1 MEEKSSGEARRLRH
15 VPVRTLYLHPAGVY
29 GGASK
34 SLVELFDVMRRSG
47 VEGVVLTPT
56 GSAAHAFA
64 DAGMSVATVRGLS
77 QFDNTRYG
85 HYRRLRW
92 LILLRE
98 LMFLPGSLLAI
109 WRMRKQQFDVLHVNE
124 VTLLPLAI
132 IAKRWLRLPMV
143 VHVRSLQCS
152 PPGGLRTRIV
162 NRWLARYA
170 DAVVAIDHTVAGT
183 LDSSLPVEIVHNGLR
198 VDTSELSNNTS
209 SRKTGQVVRVG
220 FMGVLIALK
229 GIYELIEAMHILKNR
244 GVAIECI
251 VAGENARDLSG
262 IRAWVL
268 HKLGFAQNVRGEL
281 EQMIENYGLE
291 NHVRLLGFVKDV
303 RAIYP
308 TLDILCFPSHLDA
321 AGRPVFE
328 AALYSIPSVVAIKD
342 PLPDAVLHEY
352 TGLAIPRSDPK
363 LIADALQRLAED
375 ETFRLTLG
383 RQARSWAIDN
393 FSIENSAADLL
404 GIYQRLARTNGRD

>member
-1 MEEKSSGEARRLRH
+1 MR
-15 VPVRTLYLHPAGVY
+15 VLYLHPAGTY

-34 SLVELFDVMRRSG
+34 SLIELFNAMRRSEIDG
-47 VEGVVLTPT
+47 TVLTPA

-64 DAGMSVATVRGLS
+64 DAGMTVAQIRGLS

-98 LMFLPGSLLAI
+98 LIFLPGSLLAI

-132 IAKRWLRLPMV
+132 AAKWWLRLPMV
-143 VHVRSLQCS
+143 VHVRSLQC
-152 PPGGLRTRIV
+152 PPPSGLHTRII

-170 DAVVAIDHTVAGT
+170 DAVVAIDHTVAGS
-183 LDSSLPVEIVHNGLR
+183 LDPSLSVEIVHNGLS
-198 VDTSELSNNTS
+198 VDAGQLSSSTSP
-209 SRKTGQVVRVG
+209 RKTGQVVRVG

-251 VAGENARDLSG
+251 VAGENARDLRG

-281 EQMIENYGLE
+281 EQMIKDYGLE
-291 NHVRLLGFVKDV
+291 SHVRMLGFVKDV
-303 RAIYP
+303 RTIYSA
-308 TLDILCFPSHLDA
+308 LDILCFPSHLDA

-352 TGLAIPRSDPK
+352 TGLAIPRPDPE

-383 RQARSWAIDN
+383 RQARNWAIDN
-393 FSIENSAADLL
+393 FSIENSAAALL
-404 GIYQRLARTNGRD
+404 GVYQRLAKISEKG

>member
-1 MEEKSSGEARRLRH
+1 MH
-15 VPVRTLYLHPAGVY
+15 ILYLHPAGTY

-34 SLVELFDVMRRSG
+34 SLIELFGAMRRSEIDG
-47 VEGVVLTPT
+47 TVLTPA
-56 GSAAHAFA
+56 GSAARAFA
-64 DAGMSVATVRGLS
+64 DAGMTVSPVRGLS

-92 LILLRE
+92 IILLRE
-98 LMFLPGSLLAI
+98 LMFLPASLLAI

-132 IAKRWLRLPMV
+132 VTKWWLRLPMV
-143 VHVRSLQCS
+143 VHVRSLQCRS
-152 PPGGLRTRIV
+152 PSGLRTQII
-162 NRWLARYA
+162 NRWLAGHA

-183 LDSSLPVEIVHNGLR
+183 LDPSLSVEVVHNGLS
-198 VDTSELSNNTS
+198 VGADQLSNS
-209 SRKTGQVVRVG
+209 MSLRKTGQVVRVG

-229 GIYELIEAMHILKNR
+229 GIYELIEAMRILKDR

-251 VAGENARDLSG
+251 VAGENARDLHG

-281 EQMIENYGLE
+281 EQMIKDYGLE
-291 NHVRLLGFVKDV
+291 SHVRMLGFVKDV
-303 RAIYP
+303 RTIYP

-342 PLPDAVLHEY
+342 PLPDAVLHEH
-352 TGLAIPRSDPK
+352 TGLAIPRPDPE
-363 LIADALQRLAED
+363 LIADALQLLAED
-375 ETFRLTLG
+375 EAFRLTLG
-383 RQARSWAIDN
+383 KQARNWAIDN
-393 FSIENSAADLL
+393 FSVESSAAALL
-404 GIYQRLARTNGRD
+404 GVYQRLAKTSGKG

>member
-1 MEEKSSGEARRLRH
+1 MR
-15 VPVRTLYLHPAGVY
+15 VLYLHPAGAY

-34 SLVELFDVMRRSG
+34 SLIELFSAIRQSG
-47 VEGVVLTPT
+47 VEGTVLTPA
-56 GSAAHAFA
+56 GSAARVFA
-64 DAGMSVATVRGLS
+64 DAGLRVAQVRGLS

-92 LILLRE
+92 VILLRE

-109 WRMRKQQFDVLHVNE
+109 WRMRKEQFDILHVNE

-132 IAKRWLRLPMV
+132 IAKKLLKLPLV
-143 VHVRSLQCS
+143 VHVRSLQCP

-162 NRWLARYA
+162 NHWLAPHA

-183 LDSSLPVEIVHNGLR
+183 LDHSLPVEIVHNGLR
-198 VDTSELSNNTS
+198 VDVSHLSDDKS
-209 SRKTGQVVRVG
+209 PREAGQPVRVG
-220 FMGVLIALK
+220 FMGVLIPLK
-229 GIYELIEAMHILKNR
+229 GIYELVEAIHILKNR

-251 VAGENARDLSG
+251 VAGENARDLRG
-262 IRAWVL
+262 IRAWAL
-268 HKLGFAQNVRGEL
+268 RKLGFARNVRGEL
-281 EQMIENYGLE
+281 EQMIRKYGLE
-291 NHVRLLGFVKDV
+291 KHVRLLGFVKDI
-303 RAIYP
+303 RAHYQ

-328 AALYSIPSVVAIKD
+328 AAFYAIPSVVAVSD

-352 TGLAIPRSDPK
+352 TGLAIPRPDPE

-383 RQARSWAIDN
+383 RQARRWAIDH
-393 FSIENSAADLL
+393 FSIENSAEAMLDV
-404 GIYQRLARTNGRD
+404 YQRLVKTNRRN

>member
-1 MEEKSSGEARRLRH
+1 LR
-15 VPVRTLYLHPAGVY
+15 VLYLHPAGTY

-34 SLVELFDVMRRSG
+34 SLIELFNAMRRSEIDG
-47 VEGVVLTPT
+47 TVLTPA

-64 DAGMSVATVRGLS
+64 DAGMTVAQIRGLS

-98 LMFLPGSLLAI
+98 LIFLPGSLLAI

-132 IAKRWLRLPMV
+132 AAKWWLRLPMV
-143 VHVRSLQCS
+143 VHVRSLQC
-152 PPGGLRTRIV
+152 PPPSGLHTRII

-170 DAVVAIDHTVAGT
+170 DAVVAIDHTVAGS
-183 LDSSLPVEIVHNGLR
+183 LDPSLSVEIVHNGLS
-198 VDTSELSNNTS
+198 VDAGQLSSSTSP
-209 SRKTGQVVRVG
+209 RKTGQVVRVG

-251 VAGENARDLSG
+251 VAGENARDLRG

-281 EQMIENYGLE
+281 EQMIKDYGLE
-291 NHVRLLGFVKDV
+291 SHVRMLGFVKDV
-303 RAIYP
+303 RTIYSA
-308 TLDILCFPSHLDA
+308 LDILCFPSHLDA

-352 TGLAIPRSDPK
+352 TGLAIPRPDPE

-383 RQARSWAIDN
+383 RQARNWAIDN
-393 FSIENSAADLL
+393 FSIENSAAALL
-404 GIYQRLARTNGRD
+404 GVYQRLAKISEKG

>member
-1 MEEKSSGEARRLRH
+1 MLTSLR
-15 VPVRTLYLHPAGVY
+15 VLYLHPAGAY

-34 SLVELFDVMRRSG
+34 SLIELFGVMRLSG
-47 VEGVVLTPT
+47 IEGTVLTPA
-56 GSAAHAFA
+56 GSAAGAFA
-64 DAGMSVATVRGLS
+64 DAGMTVASTQGLS

-98 LMFLPGSLLAI
+98 LILLPGSLLAI
-109 WRMRKQQFDVLHVNE
+109 WRMRKEQFDVLHIND
-124 VTLLPLAI
+124 VTLLPVAI
-132 IAKRWLRLPMV
+132 VAKWWLHLPMV
-143 VHVRSLQCS
+143 VHVRSLQCL
-152 PPGGLRTRIV
+152 PPGSLRTRIV
-162 NRWLARYA
+162 NRLLARHA
-170 DAVVAIDHTVAGT
+170 DAVIAIDHTVAVT
-183 LDSSLPVEIVHNGLR
+183 LGCSLPVEIIHNGLR
-198 VDTSELSNNTS
+198 VDARHPSSNTS
-209 SRKTGQVVRVG
+209 PRKAGQAVRVG

-229 GIYELIEAMHILKNR
+229 GIYELIEAINILKNR

-251 VAGENARDLSG
+251 VAGENARDLRG

-268 HKLGFAQNVRGEL
+268 HKLGFAQNVRKEL
-281 EQMIENYGLE
+281 DQMIHNYGLE
-291 NHVRLLGFVKDV
+291 KHVRLLGFVKDV

-352 TGLAIPRSDPK
+352 TGLAIPRPDPE

-383 RQARSWAIDN
+383 RQAHSWAIDN
-393 FSIENSAADLL
+393 FSIESSASALL
-404 GIYQRLARTNGRD
+404 DVYQRLAKTSGKD

>member
-1 MEEKSSGEARRLRH
+1 LR
-15 VPVRTLYLHPAGVY
+15 VLYLHPAGAY

-34 SLVELFDVMRRSG
+34 SLIELFSAIRQSG
-47 VEGVVLTPT
+47 VEGTVLTPA
-56 GSAAHAFA
+56 GSAARVFA
-64 DAGMSVATVRGLS
+64 DAGLRVAQVRGLS

-92 LILLRE
+92 VILLRE

-109 WRMRKQQFDVLHVNE
+109 WRMRKEQFDILHVNE

-132 IAKRWLRLPMV
+132 IAKKLLKLPLV
-143 VHVRSLQCS
+143 VHVRSLQCP

-162 NRWLARYA
+162 NHWLAPHA

-183 LDSSLPVEIVHNGLR
+183 LDHSLPVEIVHNGLR
-198 VDTSELSNNTS
+198 VDVSHLSDDKS
-209 SRKTGQVVRVG
+209 PREAGQPVRVG
-220 FMGVLIALK
+220 FMGVLIPLK
-229 GIYELIEAMHILKNR
+229 GIYELVEAIHILKNR

-251 VAGENARDLSG
+251 VAGENARDLRG
-262 IRAWVL
+262 IRAWAL
-268 HKLGFAQNVRGEL
+268 RKLGFARNVRGEL
-281 EQMIENYGLE
+281 EQMIRKYGLE
-291 NHVRLLGFVKDV
+291 KHVRLLGFVKDI
-303 RAIYP
+303 RAHYQ

-328 AALYSIPSVVAIKD
+328 AAFYAIPSVVAVSD

-352 TGLAIPRSDPK
+352 TGLAIPRPDPE

-383 RQARSWAIDN
+383 RQARRWAIDH
-393 FSIENSAADLL
+393 FSIENSAEAMLDV
-404 GIYQRLARTNGRD
+404 YQRLVKTNRRN

>member
-1 MEEKSSGEARRLRH
+1 MVECRLSYNGLSPLR
-15 VPVRTLYLHPAGVY
+15 VLYLHPAGTY

-34 SLVELFDVMRRSG
+34 SLIELFGVMHLSRI
-47 VEGVVLTPT
+47 EGAVLTPAGT
-56 GSAAHAFA
+56 AAHAFA
-64 DAGMSVATVRGLS
+64 DAGMTVAPVRGLS

-132 IAKRWLRLPMV
+132 VAKWWLRLPMV
-143 VHVRSLQCS
+143 VHVRSLQC
-152 PPGGLRTRIV
+152 PPPSGLRTRII
-162 NRWLARYA
+162 NRWLARHA

-183 LDSSLPVEIVHNGLR
+183 LDPGLSVEIVHNGLS
-198 VDTSELSNNTS
+198 VDAGQLSNSTS
-209 SRKTGQVVRVG
+209 LQKTGQVVRVG

-229 GIYELIEAMHILKNR
+229 GIYELIEAMRILKNR

-268 HKLGFAQNVRGEL
+268 RKLGFSRNVRGEL
-281 EQMIENYGLE
+281 EQMIEKYGLE

-303 RAIYP
+303 RAIYT

-328 AALYSIPSVVAIKD
+328 AALYSVPSVVAIKD

-393 FSIENSAADLL
+393 FSIENSAASLL
-404 GIYQRLARTNGRD
+404 GIYQRLVQTGGRG